1 MPLLLKVGGGGGGV
15 GPVPPFLRPY
25 VDVLGT
31 CMLPDLEFHDYDS
44 STCSFRY
51 FSPFLVSRC
60 MDACMY
66 APPLISIL
74 LHTLHEKLGGRIGH

>member
-1 MPLLLKVGGGGGGV
+1 M
-15 GPVPPFLRPY
+15 PPFLRPY

-60 MDACMY
+60 MEACMY
-66 APPLISIL
+66 APPPLYLFCCIPFTRSL
-74 LHTLHEKLGGRIGH
+74 EGGLGIKG